1 MIPIKNILLLLA
13 TSLIVACGNQ
23 LNQEQDAAEATHEHS
38 HDSEHATHEHSHDTE
53 PTNTT
58 SLALNNGA
66 KWEAD
71 ESTRKHTSALIKA
84 TDAFEQQPKKDL
96 AAYHAFADEAQSI
109 LQELINGCT
118 MEGPNH
124 DALHLWL
131 EPVLN
136 DVKNLKDCKEETTAK
151 EKATVLTTDIKKY
164 PQFFN

>member
-1 MIPIKNILLLLA
+1 MIQIKNILLLLA
-13 TSLIVACGNQ
+13 TTLMVACGNQ
-23 LNQEQDAAEATHEHS
+23 SSQEQNIAATHEHS
-38 HDSEHATHEHSHDTE
+38 HDAEHATHNHDHNAA
-53 PTNTT
+53 PTNET

-66 KWEAD
+66 KWQAD

-84 TDAFEQQPKKDL
+84 TEAFEQLAKKDL
-96 AAYHAFADEAQSI
+96 VAYHAYADEAQGI

-136 DVKNLKDCKEETTAK
+136 DVKSLKDCKDEATAL
-151 EKATVLTTDIKKY
+151 EKASILTTDIKKY